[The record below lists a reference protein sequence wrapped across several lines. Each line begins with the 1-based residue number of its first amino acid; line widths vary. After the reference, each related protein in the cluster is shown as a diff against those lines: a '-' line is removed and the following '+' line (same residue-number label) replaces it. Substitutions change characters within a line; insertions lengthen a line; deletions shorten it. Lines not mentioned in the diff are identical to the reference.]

1 MTGALGP
8 GYEYTGK
15 HRRATGPTASP
26 PAWASTVRASTVRAS
41 TGRGSAVRGGRTEAD
56 GRLASGPGGSS
67 GPGLRSQISARNDP
81 GGRDAAQ

>member
-26 PAWASTVRASTVRAS
+26 PAWASAA
-41 TGRGSAVRGGRTEAD
+41 RGAVRGGRTEPD
-56 GRLASGPGGSS
+56 GRLGSGSGAGA
-67 GPGLRSQISARNDP
+67 GPGLRTEISARNDP
-81 GGRDAAQ
+81 GGRDAA

>member
-26 PAWASTVRASTVRAS
+26 PAWASAA
-41 TGRGSAVRGGRTEAD
+41 RGSAVSGGRAEPD
-56 GRLASGPGGSS
+56 GRLAAGSGAGPR
-67 GPGLRSQISARNDP
+67 PGLRSQISARNDP
-81 GGRDAAQ
+81 GGRDAV

>member
-1 MTGALGP
+1 MTGAFGP

-26 PAWASTVRASTVRAS
+26 PAWASTGRAS
-41 TGRGSAVRGGRTEAD
+41 TGRGSAVRGGRTEPD

-67 GPGLRSQISARNDP
+67 VPGLRSQLSARNDP

>member
-1 MTGALGP
+1 MTGAFGP

-26 PAWASTVRASTVRAS
+26 PAWASTVRAST
-41 TGRGSAVRGGRTEAD
+41 GRGSAVRGGRTEPD

>member
-26 PAWASTVRASTVRAS
+26 PAWASTA
-41 TGRGSAVRGGRTEAD
+41 RGAVRGGRTEPD

-67 GPGLRSQISARNDP
+67 VSGLRSQISARNDP
-81 GGRDAAQ
+81 GGRDAA